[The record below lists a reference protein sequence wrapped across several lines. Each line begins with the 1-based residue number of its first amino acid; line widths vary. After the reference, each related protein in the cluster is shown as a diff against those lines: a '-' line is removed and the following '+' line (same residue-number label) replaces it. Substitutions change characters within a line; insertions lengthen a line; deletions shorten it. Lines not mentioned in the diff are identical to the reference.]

1 MKQFKTVAALALTAA
16 LAATAPSAPLQAQP
30 DKTRLV
36 VGQLQFLTNFHPL
49 IQVNNTKRLQIN
61 YGLHPLTA
69 FNWNAE
75 NECILC
81 EEVPSFDNGL
91 AEIVDNA
98 DGSKGMRVTFTLR
111 EGLAW
116 GDGEPV
122 TSTDVAFTLEMA
134 NNPDIGF
141 SEFNPWTR
149 ASEIEIVDERTF
161 TLILPEVTPSFASW
175 DQVLPEHLE
184 RPIYE
189 ANPTNDGYVKQ
200 TLYNTEP
207 TNPGLWN
214 APFVLSDYQIGT
226 RLTWARNPHWP
237 GEPAKL
243 ESVTLSYRDDSNAL
257 VQNLLA
263 GEIDAVP
270 VSPGGISFSQMLD
283 VQKSRGD
290 QLAYHVID
298 GTNLER
304 IAVNLDNPVLA
315 DVNVR
320 KALLMGIDREA
331 ITTALFEGQ
340 QKVAN
345 GLLSDSNALFNPEIA
360 RYAFDPEG
368 AKALLAEAGWTPGSD
383 GVCTNAAG
391 DRLALDLAT
400 TAGNTTREQIALVI
414 QDQLSQICVAITP
427 QFVPLQEYNGDLSRK
442 RQFSGLIMSSIR
454 FSPSTSPRIALGTD
468 RIPTE
473 ENAFVGNN
481 FSGYSKPEMD
491 AALDD
496 FQNALSAADSR
507 AAWAEI
513 QSIFAEDLPMLP
525 LYFYAEAYV
534 STPDLKDFNINTF
547 DPLMIWSKNW
557 YRE

>member
-1 MKQFKTVAALALTAA
+1 MTTFSRLAVLALCTALTAGP
-16 LAATAPSAPLQAQP
+16 ATAQP
-30 DKTRLV
+30 DKTQLV

-69 FNWNAE
+69 FNWNSE

-81 EEVPSFDNGL
+81 EEVPSFENGL

-111 EGLAW
+111 EGLSW
-116 GDGEPV
+116 GDGKPV
-122 TSTDVAFTLEMA
+122 TSADVAFTLKMA
-134 NNPDIGF
+134 NDPNIGF

-149 ASEIEIVDERTF
+149 ASEIEIIDDRTF
-161 TLILPEVTPSFASW
+161 TLILPEITPSFASW
-175 DQVLPEHLE
+175 DQILPEHLE
-184 RPIYE
+184 GPIYA
-189 ANPTNDGYVKQ
+189 ANPDSDSYVKQ

-214 APFVLSDYQIGT
+214 APFILGDYEIGT
-226 RLTWARNPHWP
+226 RLTWTRNPHWP

-243 ESVTLSYRDDSNAL
+243 EKVTLSYRDNSSAL
-257 VQNLLA
+257 QQNLLA

-283 VQKSRGD
+283 VQRARGD
-290 QLAYHVID
+290 DLAYHIMD

-304 IAVNLDNPVLA
+304 IALNLDNPVLA
-315 DVNVR
+315 DLRVR
-320 KALLMGIDREA
+320 QALMMGIDRQA
-331 ITTALFEGQ
+331 ITQALFEGQ

-345 GLLSDSNALFNPEIA
+345 GLLSDQNSFFNPAIK
-360 RYAFDPEG
+360 RYEFDQEG

-383 GVCTNAAG
+383 GICTNSEG
-391 DRLALDLAT
+391 DRLAFDLAT
-400 TAGNTTREQIALVI
+400 TAGNQTREQIALVI
-414 QDQLSQICVAITP
+414 QDQLSQICIGITP

-454 FSPSTSPRIALGTD
+454 FSPSTSPRIALGSD
-468 RIPTE
+468 RIPGE
-473 ENAFVGNN
+473 ANNWVGNN
-481 FSGYSKPEMD
+481 FSGYASDAMN

-496 FQNALSAADSR
+496 FQSALSPTNSR
-507 AAWAEI
+507 AAWNDI
-513 QSIFAEDLPMLP
+513 QMIFAEDLPMLP

-534 STPDLKDFNINTF
+534 STPDLKGFNINTF
-547 DPLMIWSKNW
+547 DPLMIWAKDW